1 MSKATL
7 HSRCDPAGTDPPS
20 LDPPGNFEQLLRLQI
35 LNLKEA
41 CKKYIAP
48 NTEKLSQLKNPNTQN
63 FKIFIPPHDRN
74 LEIKLRCLEIKLKAY
89 FQQKVRLPVI
99 EFIFIIKTRDLKG

>member
-1 MSKATL
+1 MLKATL

-20 LDPPGNFEQLLRLQI
+20 LDPPENFEL
-35 LNLKEA
+35 
-41 CKKYIAP
+41 
-48 NTEKLSQLKNPNTQN
+48 LKNCHNLRRPNTQN

-99 EFIFIIKTRDLKG
+99 EFIFIIKTRDLKE